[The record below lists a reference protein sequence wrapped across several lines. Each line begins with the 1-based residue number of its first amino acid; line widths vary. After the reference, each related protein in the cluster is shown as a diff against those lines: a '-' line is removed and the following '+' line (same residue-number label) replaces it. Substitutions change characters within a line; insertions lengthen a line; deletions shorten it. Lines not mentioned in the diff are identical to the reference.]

1 MKIDK
6 FYLINIEENTYGEV
20 TINFSGSLHI
30 PKDKVKALFKQSLE
44 YKNLKEKLL
53 NKITSRFIKWNNREE

>member
-1 MKIDK
+1 MKIET
-6 FYLINIEENTYGEV
+6 FYLINMSQDNDGEV
-20 TINFSGSLHI
+20 IINFSGSLHI
-30 PKDKVKALFKQSLE
+30 PNDKVKALFKQSLE